1 MSSDI
6 IDPLEQCVTNY
17 VQTNKL
23 HTRNALNYLLSID
36 EERKK
41 LIETYQKY
49 LKESCTYYK
58 QQQQIGQ
65 YMNSLKIDEEISL
78 EVQEKIS
85 KNQATR
91 NTIND
96 YYKQYKL

>member
-1 MSSDI
+1 MHS
-6 IDPLEQCVTNY
+6 
-17 VQTNKL
+17 
-23 HTRNALNYLLSID
+23 LSLTTG
-36 EERKK
+36 R
-41 LIETYQKY
+41 Y